1 MLDINKTISVT
12 GTSSVEITENG
23 NKMKKQIA
31 YMNASIPK
39 NGDFSINKSIQERDL
54 FNIYT
59 NDVIADFNEF
69 EKHVYDLSKGM
80 KDE

>member
-23 NKMKKQIA
+23 NKIKKQIA